1 MSQAEQKETR
11 VFQTE
16 VRQLLDLMIHSLYSN
31 KEIFLRELISNAS
44 DAEDKLRFEAL
55 SNNDLY
61 EGEAELSIRI
71 TTDADA
77 GTITITDNGIGMSK
91 DEVAENIGTIAKS
104 GTKEFLKSLTGDE
117 AKDSNLIGQF
127 GVGFYSSFIVADK
140 VTLITRKAGTP
151 ANQGICWESAG
162 DGEYTLEDVEKEQR
176 GTQITL
182 HIKEEQKDFIE
193 DFRLRSI
200 VRKFSDH
207 VSWPIMMLK
216 QDMPAMPPGMPDMP
230 DMPGMPEMPDMPKA
244 DTPEA
249 QDGAEDKAEEPK
261 LPEWE
266 TVNKATAL
274 WSRSKSEITDD
285 EYNEFYKHVSH
296 DFTDP
301 LAHIHARLEGVQ
313 EYTLL
318 LYIPKAAPFDL
329 WDRDAKNGVK
339 LYTRRVF
346 ILEGAKELMPR
357 YLRFVRG
364 VIDSSDLPLN
374 VSREILQNNPMVEG
388 IKKGAVGKVFSL
400 LEDLAKNESEKY
412 QEFWKAF
419 GLVIKEGMVEDFTNK
434 DRLAKLMRFT
444 TTTHGDA
451 EKQDVALA
459 DYVSRMKPEQ
469 DKIYY
474 VTGESYAAAKNS
486 PHLEIFN
493 KKGIEVLLLSD
504 RVDEWLTSHLTE
516 FDGKS
521 LQSVAKGGLDL
532 GDLEDEAEKKDRE
545 KTQGDFKE
553 LVERVQKSLDG
564 KIKEVRMTNR
574 LTDSPACLVGGEHD
588 MSATMERIMKEAGQ
602 QVGAT
607 QRILELNPTHPLVLR
622 LKGEADEIRFTDLS
636 QVIHDQALLSEGGQ
650 LEDPSDFVKRLN
662 NLLLEMAS

>member
-1 MSQAEQKETR
+1 MSQAEQKETS

-44 DAEDKLRFEAL
+44 DAADKLRFEAL

-61 EGEAELSIRI
+61 EGDADLSIRI
-71 TTDADA
+71 TTDAEA
-77 GTITITDNGIGMSK
+77 GTVTISDNGIGMSRE
-91 DEVAENIGTIAKS
+91 EVAANIGTIAKS
-104 GTKEFLKSLTGDE
+104 GTKEFLKSLTGDQ

-140 VTLITRKAGTP
+140 VTLITRKAGAKP
-151 ANQGICWESAG
+151 EEGVCWESSG
-162 DGEYTLEDVEKEQR
+162 DGEYTLEGVAKEGRGTDIVLTIKEDEKEY
-176 GTQITL
+176 L
-182 HIKEEQKDFIE
+182 E

-207 VSWPIMMLK
+207 VSWPIMMHK
-216 QDMPAMPPGMPDMP
+216 QEMPPMPD
-230 DMPGMPEMPDMPKA
+230 E
-244 DTPEA
+244 
-249 QDGAEDKAEEPK
+249 DGKEDEEKKDEEPK
-261 LPEWE
+261 APEWE

-274 WSRSKSEITDD
+274 WSRPKSEISDE
-285 EYNEFYKHVSH
+285 EYNEFYKHVAH

-301 LAHIHARLEGVQ
+301 LAHVHARLEGVQ
-313 EYTLL
+313 EYTVL
-318 LYIPKAAPFDL
+318 LYIPKKAPFDL

-346 ILEGAKELMPR
+346 IMEGAKELMPR

-374 VSREILQNNPMVEG
+374 VSREILQTNPLVEG

-400 LEDLAKNESEKY
+400 LEEMAKDEDGEKY
-412 QEFWKAF
+412 QEFWQAF
-419 GLVIKEGMVEDFTNK
+419 GLVLKEGVVEDFANK
-434 DRLAKLMRFT
+434 DRIAKLLRFAT
-444 TTTHGDA
+444 TKSDG
-451 EKQDVALA
+451 EKQDVSLA
-459 DYVSRMKPEQ
+459 DYVERMKPEQ

-493 KKGIEVLLLSD
+493 KKDIEVLLLSD
-504 RVDEWLTSHLTE
+504 RVDEWLTSHLNE
-516 FDGKS
+516 FDGKT

-532 GDLEDEAEKKDRE
+532 GKLEDEEEKKDLE
-545 KTQGDFKE
+545 KTNDDFKD
-553 LVERVQKSLDG
+553 LVDRVQKTLEATV
-564 KIKEVRMTNR
+564 KEVRMTNR

-588 MSATMERIMKEAGQ
+588 MSATMERILKEAGQ
-602 QVGAT
+602 DVGST

-622 LKGEADEIRFTDLS
+622 LKNESDDTRFTDLS
-636 QVIHDQALLSEGGQ
+636 QILHDQALLSEGGQ
-650 LEDPSDFVKRLN
+650 LENPTDFVKRLN
-662 NLLLEMAS
+662 KLLGEMAA